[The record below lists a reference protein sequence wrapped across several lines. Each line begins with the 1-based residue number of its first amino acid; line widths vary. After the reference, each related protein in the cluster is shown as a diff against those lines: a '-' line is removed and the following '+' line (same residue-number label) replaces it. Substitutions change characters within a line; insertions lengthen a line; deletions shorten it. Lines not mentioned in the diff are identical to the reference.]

1 MNKINFASKL
11 HVGKYP
17 KILNQ
22 RYFFVFN
29 EESSVST
36 FNAIQKPKVA
46 ATTLEATQLT
56 ILIEIFNS
64 QSIKTP
70 VLILPK
76 KSFIDYSNQEKK
88 LLTILH
94 AKQIKYI
101 TVNISDY
108 ENSFDRLIRTEQ
120 ENFNSYVS
128 TVEACLPILSN
139 LKLPW
144 TIID

>member
-1 MNKINFASKL
+1 MGGDYKTMNKINFASKL

-22 RYFFVFN
+22 HYFFVFN

-36 FNAIQKPKVA
+36 YNAIQKPKVA

-70 VLILPK
+70 VLILLK
-76 KSFIDYSNQEKK
+76 KSFIDYSNQEK
-88 LLTILH
+88 
-94 AKQIKYI
+94 
-101 TVNISDY
+101 
-108 ENSFDRLIRTEQ
+108 
-120 ENFNSYVS
+120 FNSYVS
-128 TVEACLPILSN
+128 TVETCLPVLSN
-139 LKLPW
+139 LKSPW
-144 TIID
+144 TIIG